1 MAVNIFVIGSGNIGS
16 RHVQSLASLSSK
28 LNIFVIDPN
37 KENLDKTKKL
47 FFDQKFANRNNIN
60 IFFNQTI
67 KKIQDTIDLAFIST
81 NSDVRRKVIQE
92 LISKNNVK
100 NIIIEKVAFQKV
112 KDFKHI
118 INLLRKKNIRSYV
131 NFPRRAYQSYQKLKK
146 ELFKENFFFISHRI
160 NHNFASNILHI
171 LDLFSFLTNTKKVF
185 VKDYNLN
192 KTIYKS
198 TRKGFIELKGSFK
211 FYTNRGD
218 ILYCTGI
225 NDDNKKIIFGDHVR
239 NKPNRQIKI
248 ETKNS
253 TYTIFEGYQKIL
265 KTYYKKKIFYKTKL
279 FKIPLQSKLTNV
291 IVDELLKKNTI
302 ALPRLEETYDNHKM
316 IIKIFSKHLRKYS
329 KNISGCP
336 IT

>member
-1 MAVNIFVIGSGNIGS
+1 MIANIFVIGSGNIGS

-118 INLLRKKNIRSYV
+118 VNLLRKKKYKIVCQFSKT
-131 NFPRRAYQSYQKLKK
+131 SLSKLS
-146 ELFKENFFFISHRI
+146 E
-160 NHNFASNILHI
+160 
-171 LDLFSFLTNTKKVF
+171 TKK
-185 VKDYNLN
+185 
-192 KTIYKS
+192 
-198 TRKGFIELKGSFK
+198 R
-211 FYTNRGD
+211 
-218 ILYCTGI
+218 
-225 NDDNKKIIFGDHVR
+225 II
-239 NKPNRQIKI
+239 
-248 ETKNS
+248 
-253 TYTIFEGYQKIL
+253 
-265 KTYYKKKIFYKTKL
+265 
-279 FKIPLQSKLTNV
+279 
-291 IVDELLKKNTI
+291 
-302 ALPRLEETYDNHKM
+302 
-316 IIKIFSKHLRKYS
+316 
-329 KNISGCP
+329 
-336 IT
+336 